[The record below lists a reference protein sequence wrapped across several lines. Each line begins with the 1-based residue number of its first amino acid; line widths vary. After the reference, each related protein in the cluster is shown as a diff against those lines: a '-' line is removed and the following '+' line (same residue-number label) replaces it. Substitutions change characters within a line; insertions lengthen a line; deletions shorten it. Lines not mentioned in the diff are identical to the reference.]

1 MLKQRNEFG
10 ESKLSET
17 ERALQ
22 MANQIAEEK
31 MNKYKE
37 EKEA

>member
-17 ERALQ
+17 EKALQ
-22 MANQIAEEK
+22 MANQISEEK
-31 MNKYKE
+31 MNKYKD
-37 EKEA
+37 EK